1 MVTFSITT
9 QLAKARFPIEV
20 TEEGIITGPRSL
32 SAYSQKES
40 GIATSPGGSTNET
53 IWPNW
58 NIDAPRV
65 VILLLEEKDTEVK
78 PVPKN
83 KLDPVEVKLPSI
95 RTLLNVVPP
104 PPEL

>member
-1 MVTFSITT
+1 MVIFSMTT
-9 QLAKARFPIEV
+9 QSAKARCPIEV

-32 SAYSQKES
+32 SAYSHKES
-40 GIATSPGGSTNET
+40 GIATSPGGRINDTMLLCR
-53 IWPNW
+53 

-78 PVPKN
+78 PVAKN

-95 RTLLNVVPP
+95 VTLLNVVPP